1 MSPRLSA
8 TSWPPATSSST
19 AMMGSGRCCSN
30 ARIWCPTREPCR
42 STYACPCS
50 ASTPL
55 WRGSNPVWRRV
66 NSPTLRDEELP
77 MSIRRHRHPLP
88 MACAAFGC
96 LLLTVCAGQTTT
108 TNWTKSGADDQ
119 TIEREL
125 ADCNAQANAAL
136 ATEQGINADINA
148 TLGRN
153 WQLGSTQGIEDQAL
167 RRQSVGVADRVLND
181 CMR

>member
-1 MSPRLSA
+1 
-8 TSWPPATSSST
+8 
-19 AMMGSGRCCSN
+19 
-30 ARIWCPTREPCR
+30 
-42 STYACPCS
+42 
-50 ASTPL
+50 
-55 WRGSNPVWRRV
+55 
-66 NSPTLRDEELP
+66 

-88 MACAAFGC
+88 TACAAFGC

-153 WQLGSTQGIEDQAL
+153 WQLAGTQNTQSQSMRQQASGRADQ
-167 RRQSVGVADRVLND
+167 VLNS
-181 CMR
+181 CMRAKGFTKES